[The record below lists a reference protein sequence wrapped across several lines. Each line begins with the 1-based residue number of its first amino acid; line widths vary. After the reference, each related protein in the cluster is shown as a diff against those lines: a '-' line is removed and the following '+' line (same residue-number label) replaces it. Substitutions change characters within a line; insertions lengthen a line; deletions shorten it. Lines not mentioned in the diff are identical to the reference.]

1 MSSNRDNES
10 ISNISSKSE
19 QRLKSGLRKELL
31 IFNLLDITRQNSK
44 VNKIIKWCKINIFE
58 CFSNWVYNNIINIS
72 IYNATLWK

>member
-44 VNKIIKWCKINIFE
+44 INKIIKWCKKNSFGVPV
-58 CFSNWVYNNIINIS
+58 FDQ
-72 IYNATLWK
+72 